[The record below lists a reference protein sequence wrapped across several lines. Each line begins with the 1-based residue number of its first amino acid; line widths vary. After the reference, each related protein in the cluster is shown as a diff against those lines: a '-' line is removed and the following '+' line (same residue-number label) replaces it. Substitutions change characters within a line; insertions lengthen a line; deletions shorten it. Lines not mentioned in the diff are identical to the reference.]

1 MPSGRAAKGK
11 PYRRQRGH
19 KPVSKDQMEFRNNN
33 AVFAAK
39 NANAAAAG
47 GGARGGAAGGSG
59 RAKKGGGAD
68 ADAVAVV
75 AADAARRL
83 RDAEDD
89 ANAPRRGGRGFFA
102 TKGKNVRSE
111 ASLTSLDLADEDT
124 VRELLGRLP
133 VGHQNERAALQR
145 ELEKNYSRWWQ
156 LLQSEFSLLLYGFG
170 SKKALMEDFAMKT
183 LTDGGVVVV
192 NGYHA
197 GLTAKSILVSAAA
210 ALAAT
215 KTEAEN
221 LHSTSNESLLRRIS
235 TSTSTSSQQRV
246 ARARA
251 ARGGCADASL
261 AVVGAAAA
269 AGDLVVERSPRRLYI
284 VLHNVDGAPLRNA
297 ESQALLGELA
307 AMPRVHII
315 ASVDHVNAPLLWS
328 KREAARFNWVWQRA
342 TTFAPYHLET
352 ANVPQLLAS
361 KGEERHVRGAS
372 NVLRSLTSNARD
384 IFRLLA
390 EHQLQHPDEQG
401 WKFHAFYTACR
412 EQFFA
417 TSEVTLRSHLTE
429 FTDHELT
436 RYKRSNDGEDLVV
449 IPFAAD
455 ILGQLLKEIHGV

>member
-1 MPSGRAAKGK
+1 
-11 PYRRQRGH
+11 
-19 KPVSKDQMEFRNNN
+19 
-33 AVFAAK
+33 
-39 NANAAAAG
+39 
-47 GGARGGAAGGSG
+47 
-59 RAKKGGGAD
+59 
-68 ADAVAVV
+68 
-75 AADAARRL
+75 
-83 RDAEDD
+83 
-89 ANAPRRGGRGFFA
+89 
-102 TKGKNVRSE
+102 
-111 ASLTSLDLADEDT
+111 
-124 VRELLGRLP
+124 
-133 VGHQNERAALQR
+133 
-145 ELEKNYSRWWQ
+145 
-156 LLQSEFSLLLYGFG
+156 
-170 SKKALMEDFAMKT
+170 
-183 LTDGGVVVV
+183 
-192 NGYHA
+192 
-197 GLTAKSILVSAAA
+197 
-210 ALAAT
+210 
-215 KTEAEN
+215 
-221 LHSTSNESLLRRIS
+221 
-235 TSTSTSSQQRV
+235 
-246 ARARA
+246 
-251 ARGGCADASL
+251 
-261 AVVGAAAA
+261 
-269 AGDLVVERSPRRLYI
+269 

-417 TSEVTLRSHLTE
+417 TSEVTLRSHLTG